1 MKTKHV
7 IHKVYLELDTTSL
20 DQAHH
25 IKDNITDFLHAEL
38 LPELEKQI
46 EQLDANMED
55 FAVQF
60 SEVKLEIDADNITL
74 DTTIKDKIKHAFEA
88 QLIDQINSVK
98 TNKQADTSDQATSES
113 KPIKTKEA
121 HALETFI
128 TFLKTGTNPW
138 WNADQSIATLF
149 EVPVFKT
156 IISTAGFSRKIKET
170 LKQPIVLERFV
181 KQLKLEEVRL
191 IILQLCKDLNI
202 ELTFTEETLEI
213 VKLFSVAMQQKLIKQ
228 IIVLIIDKKSIPKNT
243 VIQFIKQALIK
254 EPIKQIKKKERTLL
268 KLLSNNLAEVEKIE
282 FITEEETVNQP
293 KKQEE
298 DQHKSPQE
306 DGIIVDN
313 AGLVL
318 THPFLKHFF
327 THCELLDDKQQ
338 LKDPELAAHLLHY
351 LATGNTQQPE
361 SELAFEKF
369 ICDIPIHQPIT
380 REVEITD
387 AHKEHAQKMLEAVN
401 NNWSA
406 MKSSSVG
413 LLQHEFLQRPGKLNI
428 SDFGINITIERKT
441 HDILLDKLSW
451 GIGLIKLPWR
461 SDFIYV
467 NW

>member
-25 IKDNITDFLHAEL
+25 IKDNITDFLHTEL
-38 LPELEKQI
+38 LPELEKKI

-60 SEVKLEIDADNITL
+60 SEVKLEIDADNVTL
-74 DTTIKDKIKHAFEA
+74 DATIKEKIKYAFEE
-88 QLIDQINSVK
+88 QLLEKVNSIATHK
-98 TNKQADTSDQATSES
+98 HHDTSDPSTPYS
-113 KPIKTKEA
+113 KPFKTKEA

-128 TFLKTGTNPW
+128 AFLETGTNPW

-149 EVPVFKT
+149 EAPVFKR
-156 IISTAGFSRKIKET
+156 IISSPEFSKKIQGI
-170 LKQPIVLERFV
+170 LKRSLVLKRVV
-181 KQLKLEEVRL
+181 KQLKLEEVHMV
-191 IILQLCKDLNI
+191 ILQLCKDLNI
-202 ELTFTEETLEI
+202 KLTFTSELLKI
-213 VKLFSVAMQQKLIKQ
+213 IKLFSVSMQQQLMKQ
-228 IIVLIIDKKSIPKNT
+228 LVELIINKKSIPKNT
-243 VIQFIKQALIK
+243 LIQLLTQALSK
-254 EPIKQIKKKERTLL
+254 APIKHMKEKDRALL
-268 KLLSNNLAEVEKIE
+268 KRLAKDTPEAAKIE
-282 FITEEETVNQP
+282 IILEEKTTEPQE
-293 KKQEE
+293 KQI
-298 DQHKSPQE
+298 DKLHSKSEE
-306 DGIIVDN
+306 DGIIVNN

-327 THCELLDDKQQ
+327 THCELLDEKQQ
-338 LKDPELAAHLLHY
+338 LKDPEMAVHLLHY

-369 ICDIPIHQPIT
+369 ICAIPINQPIT
-380 REVEITD
+380 REIEITD
-387 AHKEHAQKMLEAVN
+387 AHKEHAKKMLEAVN
-401 NNWSA
+401 SNWSA
-406 MKSSSVG
+406 MKSSSVE

>member
-38 LPELEKQI
+38 LPELEKKI

-60 SEVKLEIDADNITL
+60 SEVTLEIDADQVRL
-74 DTTIKDKIKHAFEA
+74 DATIKEKIKHAFEE
-88 QLIDQINSVK
+88 QLLDKVNSVS
-98 TNKQADTSDQATSES
+98 TQKQQGPPDHLADKP

-128 TFLKTGTNPW
+128 SFLETGMNPW

-149 EVPVFKT
+149 EAPVFKR
-156 IISTAGFSRKIKET
+156 IVSAPEFSKKLQAI
-170 LKQPIVLERFV
+170 LKRSIVLERLV
-181 KQLKLEEVRL
+181 KQLTLEEIHMVL
-191 IILQLCKDLNI
+191 LQLCNDLTI
-202 ELTFTEETLEI
+202 ELTFTSEI
-213 VKLFSVAMQQKLIKQ
+213 LQIIQLFSVSMQQKLMKQ
-228 IIVLIIDKKSIPKNT
+228 LMELVVNKKNIPKNT
-243 VIQFIKQALIK
+243 VIQLLTQALIK
-254 EPIKQIKKKERTLL
+254 APIKHLKEKERAIL
-268 KLLSNNLAEVEKIE
+268 KRLSKDVPEAVKIE
-282 FITEEETVNQP
+282 FIIEEET
-293 KKQEE
+293 
-298 DQHKSPQE
+298 HKSKEKQIEKLKSESQE
-306 DGIIVDN
+306 DGIIVNN

-327 THCELLDDKQQ
+327 THCELLDEKQQ

-369 ICDIPIHQPIT
+369 ICDIPINQPIT
-380 REVEITD
+380 REVVITD
-387 AHKEHAQKMLEAVN
+387 TQKEHAQKMLEAVN
-401 NNWSA
+401 SNWSA
-406 MKSSSVG
+406 MKSSSTE